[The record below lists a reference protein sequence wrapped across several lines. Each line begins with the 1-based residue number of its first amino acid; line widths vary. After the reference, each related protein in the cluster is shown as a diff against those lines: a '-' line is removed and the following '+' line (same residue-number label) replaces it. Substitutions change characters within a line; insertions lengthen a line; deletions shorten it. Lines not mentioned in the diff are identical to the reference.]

1 MKKILLTGFEPF
13 GGSNVN
19 PSRQVALALKSQI
32 INKCLVVA
40 EILPVDK
47 ARAPQMLQASIENHQ
62 PAAVICLGEAA
73 HRTAISIERIAIN
86 LMDYR
91 IPDNNG
97 NQAIDQPV
105 IEGGPDAY
113 LSTLP
118 VRDIFQNIRAAGIP
132 VELSLS
138 AGAFLCN
145 QVFYFGRHYVSRLE
159 KTIPLGFVHLPS
171 LPEQAALNSSP
182 YPTMSLEMDIHAVR
196 VALEVVTGIL

>member
-1 MKKILLTGFEPF
+1 MKKILLSGFEPF
-13 GGSNVN
+13 GGSSIN
-19 PSRQVALALKSQI
+19 PSQQVVLALGSQI
-32 INKCLVVA
+32 INKCLIVA

-47 ARAPQMLQASIENHQ
+47 SRALLALQAAIENHQ
-62 PAAVICLGEAA
+62 PAAVVLLGEAA
-73 HRTAISIERIAIN
+73 HRAAISIERVAIN

-97 NQAIDQPV
+97 NQVIDQPV
-105 IEGGPDAY
+105 IKGGPDAY

-118 VRDIFQNIRAAGIP
+118 VRDIFDKIRAAGIP

-145 QVFYFGRHYVSRLE
+145 QVFYFGRHYVSCLE

-196 VALEVVTGIL
+196 LAVEVVTAIL